1 MSILFLEKL
10 IKIAVFDRIT
20 RMDNDLAVYYGPIDQ
35 AESDQRG
42 SEQALGSHETPSIDR
57 TSSLF
62 REPEADFLQGDAY
75 PGRSTLERR

>member
-1 MSILFLEKL
+1 
-10 IKIAVFDRIT
+10 
-20 RMDNDLAVYYGPIDQ
+20 MDNELVVYYGPIDQ
-35 AESDQRG
+35 AKSDQKG

-75 PGRSTLERR
+75 PGRNHFERR